1 MARTAARLVDW
12 TLLLACNLIWASQF
26 VLAKLVQERMGPVFA
41 TFVPMTL
48 ATLFLVPIVRR
59 ERRARGRQDRPPA
72 RDVAQFVLIGVA
84 GQVAAQL
91 LVTWGV
97 GIAPASNAALLALT
111 LPVATA
117 LMAFLILGER
127 MTAVRWASFAFAI
140 LGVLQCSGVDWR
152 DLDFADRRFLVGNLL
167 IMGGV
172 GGSAFYNVYSK
183 RLLTR
188 YTPLEVLVYSY
199 YAVVATL
206 LPLAVALER
215 SGFAAM
221 PHFGA
226 KAWVGLLLLAVF
238 QYGLS
243 MVMFLNVLSRLDVTQ
258 AALSNYLIP
267 FFGLVIAWLVL
278 GERLTLPMVAG
289 GVLVLASTLLIT
301 VYEEQIV
308 ARRARGQG
316 TAVAAPP
323 PADD

>member
-1 MARTAARLVDW
+1 MPRTAARLVDW
-12 TLLLACNLIWASQF
+12 ALLLACNLIWASQF

-59 ERRARGRQDRPPA
+59 EQRTRGRTDRPPG
-72 RDVAQFVLIGVA
+72 RDVAQFVLVGVC

-127 MTAVRWASFAFAI
+127 MTAVRWASFVFAI
-140 LGVLQCSGVDWR
+140 LGVVQCSGVDWR
-152 DLDFADRRFLVGNLL
+152 ALDFADRRFLLGNLL
-167 IMGGV
+167 VLGGI

-206 LPLAVALER
+206 LPLAVALEPA
-215 SGFAAM
+215 GFAAM
-221 PHFGA
+221 PGFGA

-243 MVMFLNVLSRLDVTQ
+243 MVLFLNVLSRLDATQ

-308 ARRARGQG
+308 ARRARGLED
-316 TAVAAPP
+316 TR
-323 PADD
+323 